1 VARKLSKKDIQK
13 VRQRFQRDRPTQEQL
28 VESGEYEPFV
38 PRAVYFAVRQVIAD
52 LKRAREAAGLSLSQ
66 VAAQSGVDK
75 ATLSRLE
82 SGKQLNP
89 TLETLVRYAEAV
101 DRRLCLTLAP
111 REDGDAPGGIL
122 PAVLAAVAESTTAA
136 LAAKRRPDREVNGPP
151 APGRER
157 SSR

>member
-1 VARKLSKKDIQK
+1 VARKLSKKA
-13 VRQRFQRDRPTQEQL
+13 VREVRERFQRAKPTQEQL
-28 VESGEYEPFV
+28 VESGEYGPFV
-38 PRAVYFAVRQVIAD
+38 PRAVYFAAKQVAAD

-66 VAAQSGVDK
+66 VAAQSDVDK

-111 REDGDAPGGIL
+111 RDDGGAPGGAL
-122 PAVLAAVAESTTAA
+122 PAVLAAVAEATTRA
-136 LAAKRRPDREVNGPP
+136 LAAKGRRDQAANGPT
-151 APGRER
+151 APGCQG